1 MISKVSTA
9 SASACDIMMSRM
21 SRVSSTQHM
30 IADSQD
36 VGLEVNKMHKKKSLM
51 DTFKWRE
58 DDIKNDIRN

>member
-1 MISKVSTA
+1 
-9 SASACDIMMSRM
+9 MSRM